1 MVFVLYHEF
10 AYLCPVALLDD
21 RNNGVPICTVAL
33 RDILLEISV
42 LFLYGNSK

>member
-21 RNNGVPICTVAL
+21 RKNILPIWPVAL